1 VAAAPPPVAEFFA
14 PRGAIEITAITAGA
28 IAGRGVATTGARA
41 SRSGRITAGG
51 SMSTLTRLLLAAGLC
66 LAIPRAAFAE
76 DADAFYKQG
85 IAYKQE
91 GKPDQAIQAFEHAVA
106 VNPRHYMA
114 WASLGN
120 LYKTARSDLP
130 KAVSAYEHA
139 VEGLKKDKV
148 VWANLG
154 MAYYRNK
161 QTDLAL
167 KALITA
173 SALDPN
179 DAEIRWNLGTVRRQ
193 TGDLPGAIADLEAAV
208 KLKGNDAQYVNN
220 LGVAYRHAN
229 RLDDAIKAFQKA
241 IALAPDNASFHFDLA
256 VVYRRQTAK
265 NPDMIP
271 QAIAEYE
278 KATSLD
284 PGNAEG
290 WFDLGFMYRQD
301 HQNDKAIAA
310 FNKYLEL
317 NKGKDAGGQK
327 RVEDEIGAMG
337 GTPLNASDP
346 KKPGAKPSAKK
357 PALKK

>member
-1 VAAAPPPVAEFFA
+1 MP
-14 PRGAIEITAITAGA
+14 
-28 IAGRGVATTGARA
+28 
-41 SRSGRITAGG
+41 
-51 SMSTLTRLLLAAGLC
+51 TLTRLLLAAGLC
-66 LAIPRAAFAE
+66 LAIPHAAFAE
-76 DADAFYKQG
+76 DADSFYKQG

-91 GKPDQAIQAFEHAVA
+91 GKSDQAIEAFERAVA
-106 VNPRHYMA
+106 ANPRHYMA

-120 LYKTARSDLP
+120 LYKTARKDIP
-130 KAVSAYEHA
+130 RAVGAYEHA

-161 QTDLAL
+161 QNDLAL
-167 KALITA
+167 KALVTA

-179 DAEIRWNLGTVRRQ
+179 DAEIRENLGTVRRQ

-208 KLKGNDAQYVNN
+208 KLRPDDAQYANN

-229 RLDDAIKAFQKA
+229 RLDDSVKMFQKA
-241 IALAPDNASFHFDLA
+241 IALSPDNASFHFDLA

-265 NPDMIP
+265 NPDLIP

-284 PGNAEG
+284 PGDAAG
-290 WFDLGFMYRQD
+290 WFDLGFMYKQD

-317 NKGKDAGGQK
+317 NKGKDEGGQK
-327 RVEDEIGAMG
+327 RVEDEIASLG
-337 GTPLNASDP
+337 GTPATDHKKP
-346 KKPGAKPSAKK
+346 AGKPPAKKPGPRK
-357 PALKK
+357 